1 MNISL
6 NFKTGVVTVDRCGN
20 ITQLDLSKSKD
31 IELFKLAMQQMHALS
46 AFHKAMTTSE
56 VEKQLMEYA

>member
-6 NFKTGVVTVDRCGN
+6 NFKTGVVTIDRCGN

-46 AFHKAMTTSE
+46 AFHKAMVSSKGE
-56 VEKQLMEYA
+56 EELMAYA